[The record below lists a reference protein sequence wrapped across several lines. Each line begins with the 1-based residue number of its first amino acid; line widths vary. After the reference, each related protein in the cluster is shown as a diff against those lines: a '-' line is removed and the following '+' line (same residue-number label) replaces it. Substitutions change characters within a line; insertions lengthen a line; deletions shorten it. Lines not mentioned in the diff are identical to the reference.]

1 MEEKNNPTSAP
12 KPSAGKAA
20 SKATPAPGK
29 DAPAASAPSKA
40 APATDKATSAPGK
53 DAPAP
58 PAAPTT
64 TSPSAPSKAAS
75 KAAPAT
81 DKAAPAPSK
90 AAPKAAPATTAAPA
104 APAASAAPKVAP
116 ARQIVFDSNE
126 DRFSVAEQAIA
137 DPDVLHQLVENLSTD
152 MRRMRQFSAGAI
164 SVLADSHPEL
174 LVAHASQLIDALYRP
189 EAQTRWESLEV
200 LARVAP
206 LLSELP
212 EAAIVGAEA
221 SLYDE
226 DNGTAR
232 LSAVRFLAAYGGL
245 GAKQSLRVWPLLDEA
260 IQCYHGDAEFQDML
274 IAVIGFASG
283 DLDKDVK
290 KALADRVRFDAQ
302 NGRGPLRRR
311 TAQILALCSA

>member
-1 MEEKNNPTSAP
+1 MEEKNNPTPAP
-12 KPSAGKAA
+12 KPAPATA
-20 SKATPAPGK
+20 ATPAP
-29 DAPAASAPSKA
+29 AVP
-40 APATDKATSAPGK
+40 
-53 DAPAP
+53 
-58 PAAPTT
+58 
-64 TSPSAPSKAAS
+64 
-75 KAAPAT
+75 
-81 DKAAPAPSK
+81 
-90 AAPKAAPATTAAPA
+90 AAPA
-104 APAASAAPKVAP
+104 APAATTAPAKAAAHAPKAAPAAPAAPP

-137 DPDVLHQLVENLSTD
+137 DPDVLNQLVENLSTD
-152 MRRMRQFSAGAI
+152 MRRMRQFSAGAL
-164 SVLADSHPEL
+164 SVLSASHPQL
-174 LVAHASQLIDALYRP
+174 LVSYASQLVDALYRP

-206 LLSELP
+206 LLPELD
-212 EAAIVGAEA
+212 ETAIVGAEA

-283 DLDKDVK
+283 DLDKEVK
-290 KALADRVRFDAQ
+290 
-302 NGRGPLRRR
+302 
-311 TAQILALCSA
+311 